1 MAQPVWV
8 VRARRAQMRR
18 QLKFT
23 HRLARRQVR
32 EATFAAYLAW
42 LRYISQTL
50 LPWRRHMAVA
60 ARAAIAAR
68 SVLENE
74 PFEVYPPIAVASEP
88 PIRAWMDRL
97 YYFSPRFAAHIVTVC
112 IVITVTLFSADVQL
126 HFPTALA

>member
-23 HRLARRQVR
+23 HRLAQRQAR
-32 EATFAAYLAW
+32 EATFATYLAW
-42 LRYISQTL
+42 LRYISQIL
-50 LPWRRHMAVA
+50 QPWQRQMAVA

-74 PFEVYPPIAVASEP
+74 PLEAYTPTVPAAEP

-97 YYFSPRFAAHIVTVC
+97 YY
-112 IVITVTLFSADVQL
+112 
-126 HFPTALA
+126 

>member
-23 HRLARRQVR
+23 HRLARHQARA
-32 EATFAAYLAW
+32 ATFVAYLVW

-50 LPWRRHMAVA
+50 QPWRRRMAVA
-60 ARAAIAAR
+60 ARAATAAR

-74 PFEVYPPIAVASEP
+74 PFEVYTPIARVEP
-88 PIRAWMDRL
+88 PIRGWMDRL
-97 YYFSPRFAAHIVTVC
+97 YYFSPRF
-112 IVITVTLFSADVQL
+112 
-126 HFPTALA
+126 